1 MRRVRLVLF
10 AGLMVATSVV
20 ASPAPPASAD
30 SEDGRCDDNEMCVFK
45 DANST
50 GCVFDLLYD
59 DATVEGGLDQNYTT
73 CKGQK
78 MKDSIS
84 SYQNRAPSWL
94 MMWEHPN
101 QKGFL
106 YCVVPRG
113 SGNVLKG
120 FNDKA
125 SSLAMANPEDFANYG
140 GEAKC
145 NFVDR
150 D

>member
-1 MRRVRLVLF
+1 MVVPGLVVLP
-10 AGLMVATSVV
+10 GTPAT
-20 ASPAPPASAD
+20 AD
-30 SEDGRCDDNEMCVFK
+30 PQDGRCEDNELCVFK
-45 DANST
+45 DANAG
-50 GCVFDLLYD
+50 GCVFDLFYD
-59 DATVEGGLDQNYTT
+59 GTVEGGLEQDYAS

-84 SYQNRAPSWL
+84 SYQNRSPAWL
-94 MMWEHPN
+94 MMWEHPDK
-101 QKGFL
+101 KGFL

-113 SGNVLKG
+113 SGNVLKS

-125 SSLAMANPEDFANYG
+125 SSLAAADPEDFANFG
-140 GEAKC
+140 GERKC